1 MSGTRSQ
8 RLLRQEPFPVP
19 EGAQRIGKVVDTPGS
34 NTITVHLAGAPDG
47 QPPMQTRLPSKFKN
61 TVWFRRDDFVIAD
74 YERGAEGAE
83 GAEPGPETIGW
94 VVHKLDKPQIKFLR
108 GSGLWP
114 AEFDERE
121 AGSDDDG
128 GDADDE
134 YLVNRNHRALDDSEE
149 EGEEEGEG
157 EGEEED
163 GSADEDAGEPADA
176 SDGDGSEA
184 ERERKAPA

>member
-19 EGAQRIGKVVDTPGS
+19 EGTQRIGKVIDTPGS
-34 NTITVHLAGAPDG
+34 NTIMVHLAGVPDG

-74 YERGAEGAE
+74 YERGAEGE
-83 GAEPGPETIGW
+83 GAQPGPDTIGW

-108 GSGLWP
+108 GSGKWP

-121 AGSDDDG
+121 AGSDDG
-128 GDADDE
+128 QGDDDE
-134 YLVNRNHRALDDSEE
+134 YLVNRNHRTVDDSEE
-149 EGEEEGEG
+149 EEEEEGSAGDDLAGQSEG
-157 EGEEED
+157 
-163 GSADEDAGEPADA
+163 A
-176 SDGDGSEA
+176 SDGDASEA
-184 ERERKAPA
+184 EGERKANS